1 MAKTRGHVGAGG
13 GRGRGGG
20 GRGRGGYGGGRG
32 RRDDN
37 AGTSHGGRGGKD
49 RNQSGPIKMKN
60 TNFEA
65 YYLDQ
70 GILPPSEWPA
80 FLQTL
85 RSPLPTTF
93 RITMGKA
100 TTSVISH
107 QMQNEF
113 LPFLQGIEWE
123 GEPVQAPRRLDWYPD
138 GLAWQIDVKKNV
150 LRKNDQFKKLQGFLV
165 HETAVGSISRQE
177 AVSMVPPLFL
187 DVQPHHVVLDMCAAP
202 GSKTAQIIEAL
213 HSPTNTGST
222 EYNSFPP
229 GIIVAND
236 SDIKRA
242 YMLVHQSSRLPS
254 ANLLVTNH
262 DASLLPFVEV
272 PWRSKHAD
280 TSGSAGNITK
290 MLKFDRVLADVPCS
304 GDGTLRKNIGIWKD
318 WQPNNA
324 MGLHALQLRILL
336 RGLQG
341 LRPGGR
347 LVYSTCSMNPVE
359 NEAVVSAALR
369 EYGADPFSGKPGR
382 LHIVDTSGYLPNLK
396 RTKGL
401 TTWRVCPGL
410 GKHLRQKATPN
421 VEPEDD
427 KGTVETAT
435 ASESQDQ
442 ATEGQEQAMQVDQA
456 ADGVIPAS
464 DVEQQPNAAQAE
476 PKAEDQQGW
485 PDFGSKKY
493 RKTLPDVSWVGS
505 YAELHHSDPS
515 LAARTPYTLWPCGVE
530 KDLGLEKCM
539 RFYPH
544 YQNTGGFFVAVLEM
558 AHTGTDQ
565 DEEVALGMKRAMD
578 VLDAEAPVPVPSASA
593 TDAQEYNEA
602 GRSAE
607 AAGSTSGA
615 SKRSAS
621 PIAEQPDAKKARSSA
636 TDVQET
642 QEDIDNAPPA
652 DPNAHIKPDNHAA
665 ARANKGKKHDHDSGF
680 GKPGGT
686 PFKEDPYT
694 YVHPDHPQIA
704 AIFSQFGFSDA
715 LSPRNFLVRNTAGEP
730 LRSMYTTSTSV
741 RAVINGGGPGRDGFN
756 FLNPLK
762 LRVLS
767 TGIKTIGR
775 QEAGKDPNLVCK
787 WRVLN
792 DGASVLR
799 PFSAPEKV
807 AHGQASELAFMLAN
821 HYPTIT
827 SLPDSPFFQ
836 DLKQRK
842 LGSFFAD
849 FAPSE
854 HEGGKIETVLSY
866 PIWRA
871 PASVNLMLDKQERS
885 ALSHRIFGRD
895 LSSAS
900 GDRHFH
906 PDKAVKAREKA
917 KEARRAAFRD
927 MNDVDALANA
937 RPADQDAAGDEAAE
951 SASLPTNGE
960 HADNTDGAA
969 QTTEADEEQEHQA
982 AMEATALEVE
992 EEGQRL
998 PVE

>member
-1 MAKTRGHVGAGG
+1 MAKTRGHGGPGG

-20 GRGRGGYGGGRG
+20 GRGRGGYGGGKGRG
-32 RRDDN
+32 GRDDD
-37 AGTSHGGRGGKD
+37 AGASHGSRGGKD

-123 GEPVQAPRRLDWYPD
+123 GEPVQAPKRLDWYPD

-222 EYNSFPP
+222 EYKSFPP

-254 ANLLVTNH
+254 ANLIVTNH
-262 DASLLPFVEV
+262 DASVLPFVEV

-290 MLKFDRVLADVPCS
+290 VLKFDRVLADVPCS

-336 RGLQG
+336 RGLQS

-369 EYGADPFSGKPGR
+369 EYGANPFSGKPGR

-410 GKHLRQKATPN
+410 GKHLRQKATPI
-421 VEPEDD
+421 VKPEDD
-427 KGTVETAT
+427 KAKDETA
-435 ASESQDQ
+435 AALESREQ
-442 ATEGQEQAMQVDQA
+442 ATEGQEQAMRVDQA
-456 ADGVIPAS
+456 ADGAISAP
-464 DVEQQPNAAQAE
+464 DVEQKPNAAQAE
-476 PKAEDQQGW
+476 PKVEGQQGW
-485 PDFGSKKY
+485 PDFGSTKY
-493 RKTLPDVSWVGS
+493 RNALPDVSWVGS

-558 AHTGTDQ
+558 VHTGTEQ
-565 DEEVALGMKRAMD
+565 DEEVALGVKRAMD
-578 VLDAEAPVPVPSASA
+578 VLDAEAPESVPSASA

-602 GRSAE
+602 GPSVE

-636 TDVQET
+636 TD
-642 QEDIDNAPPA
+642 
-652 DPNAHIKPDNHAA
+652 
-665 ARANKGKKHDHDSGF
+665 
-680 GKPGGT
+680 
-686 PFKEDPYT
+686 
-694 YVHPDHPQIA
+694 
-704 AIFSQFGFSDA
+704 
-715 LSPRNFLVRNTAGEP
+715 
-730 LRSMYTTSTSV
+730 
-741 RAVINGGGPGRDGFN
+741 
-756 FLNPLK
+756 
-762 LRVLS
+762 
-767 TGIKTIGR
+767 
-775 QEAGKDPNLVCK
+775 

-799 PFSAPEKV
+799 PFSAPEKL

-827 SLPDSPFFQ
+827 SLPDSSFFQ

-906 PDKAVKAREKA
+906 ADKAAKAREKA

-937 RPADQDAAGDEAAE
+937 RPADQDVGDEAAE
-951 SASLPTNGE
+951 SASFPTNGE
-960 HADNTDGAA
+960 HVEYTDGAA
-969 QTTEADEEQEHQA
+969 QTTEAVEEQDHGA